1 MSFLQS
7 VEKLKRL
14 LLLSNK
20 SLEQKGGGDIVYN
33 HITIKNP
40 GNDDEIQ
47 PQQSLG
53 CGRHAL
59 NNLFRNPNTKNHDDV
74 LFIKG
79 RKNDLF
85 DINSQRPT
93 KKISLYGICNY
104 IKPYDNYCQDN
115 ENYDITVLMFALM
128 YAGYNVE
135 LGLYKKNSNKI
146 AGIVNVKGGHWV
158 SIVQDNDKNWFEYDS
173 VGVKKKN
180 INIDKYIQS
189 KQISNILFINKDKQ
203 ITSNDLINFKINTA
217 KKEPKTSQQQQ
228 QQSSTTQQQSLIS
241 QQQSST
247 SQQPKL
253 FTSTLEKSNDK
264 YKHDDHK
271 NIYDS
276 VGGFE
281 SIGNQLSY
289 VKDIL
294 NLDNGKKYNK
304 EKKYKDGSIEK
315 VQNLK
320 AKLHSRMGTLIDNYE
335 KIKKINSY
343 GDKTINTLQN
353 TIIRNINKITL
364 LAECLTFSKRMIQE
378 NEFKTIN

>member
-7 VEKLKRL
+7 VKKLKRL
-14 LLLSNK
+14 LLNNK

-217 KKEPKTSQQQQ
+217 KKEPKKSQPTLTHKHPQKPLILNKSQ
-228 QQSSTTQQQSLIS
+228 QQSSTTQQ
-241 QQQSST
+241 
-247 SQQPKL
+247 PKL
-253 FTSTLEKSNDK
+253 STSTLENSNGK
-264 YKHDDHK
+264 YNHFEHK
-271 NIYDS
+271 KIYDS

-281 SIGNQLSY
+281 SIGNQLNH
-289 VKDIL
+289 VQKIL
-294 NLDNGKKYNK
+294 KLDNDNKYNK

>member
-7 VEKLKRL
+7 VKKLKRL
-14 LLLSNK
+14 LLNNK

-40 GNDDEIQ
+40 GNDDEIE

-79 RKNDLF
+79 SKNDLF

-104 IKPYDNYCQDN
+104 IKPYDSYCQDN

-128 YAGYNVE
+128 YAGYNVDE
-135 LGLYKKNSNKI
+135 FGIYKKNTNNI
-146 AGIVNVKGGHWV
+146 AGIVNTNGGHWV

-173 VGVKKKN
+173 LGVKKSN
-180 INIDKYIQS
+180 IIIDDYI
-189 KQISNILFINKDKQ
+189 KLKKISNILFINKDKQ
-203 ITSNDLINFKINTA
+203 ITSKDLINFKINTA
-217 KKEPKTSQQQQ
+217 KKEPKKSQPTLTHKHPQKPL
-228 QQSSTTQQQSLIS
+228 TLNK
-241 QQQSST
+241 

-253 FTSTLEKSNDK
+253 STRTLENSKSEYVRDE
-264 YKHDDHK
+264 HK
-271 NIYDS
+271 NIYDKLTDNLTDNFS
-276 VGGFE
+276 KLTD
-281 SIGNQLSY
+281 QLEHI
-289 VKDIL
+289 KKIL
-294 NLDNGKKYNK
+294 PLQSSNKNYNK

-315 VQNLK
+315 VQNLE
-320 AKLHSRMGTLIDNYE
+320 AKLNSRMGTLIDNYN
-335 KIKKINSY
+335 KIK
-343 GDKTINTLQN
+343 TIKGYDDSPIKTLQN
-353 TIIRNINKITL
+353 TIVRNINKITL
-364 LAECLTFSKRMIQE
+364 LAECLTFSKRKIQE
-378 NEFKTIN
+378 NEFKTIL